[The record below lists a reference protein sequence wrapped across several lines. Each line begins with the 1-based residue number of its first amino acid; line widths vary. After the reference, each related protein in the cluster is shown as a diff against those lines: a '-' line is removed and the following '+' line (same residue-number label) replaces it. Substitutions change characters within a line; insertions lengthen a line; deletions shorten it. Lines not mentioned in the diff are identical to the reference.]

1 MRLSLIAGC
10 CLLAASTCFGADD
23 LDFGLAGVKPI
34 SDAEATAV
42 RGAGGDTIVQSI
54 ATNSMAFS
62 IVDKD
67 SGSVFNMNAT
77 SQLVGKDSII
87 FDTAD
92 SGLQAVGN
100 SSTGGVQFGEGEFSM
115 GEFMFSMKGFSSI
128 GQANQIGGAG
138 KPLDFSS
145 LLPQLP

>member
-1 MRLSLIAGC
+1 MRISLFAGS
-10 CLLAASTCFGADD
+10 CLLAASSCFAADVSE
-23 LDFGLAGVKPI
+23 FGLGGIEPL
-34 SDAEATAV
+34 SDREAQAV

-54 ATNSMAFS
+54 STNSMAFS

-77 SQLVGKDSII
+77 SQLIGKDSVT

-100 SSTGGVQFGEGEFSM
+100 SSTGGVQFGDAEFNM
-115 GEFMFSMKGFSSI
+115 GEFFFSMSGFSSI
-128 GQANQIGGAG
+128 GQAQQIGGAG
-138 KPLDFSS
+138 KMLDFSS
-145 LLPQLP
+145 LLP